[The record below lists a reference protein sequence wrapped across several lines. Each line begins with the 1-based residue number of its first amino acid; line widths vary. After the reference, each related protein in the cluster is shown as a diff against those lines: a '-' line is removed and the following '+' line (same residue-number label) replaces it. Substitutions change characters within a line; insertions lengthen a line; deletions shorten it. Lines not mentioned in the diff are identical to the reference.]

1 MNNVLWVEDMRT
13 FLFVN
18 PKSGSYARKRINTVI
33 TRLKNAGLSPT
44 VFSVSTPSE
53 ILACCQQINDTVDNP
68 LVIVAGGDGTF
79 NAVVNGLQ
87 PGTATLAV
95 LPMGTSNVLAAE
107 LGIKSVKSGIKRI
120 VKGKTRPLSLGL
132 LHLEKDSYRF
142 VLMAGIGLDG
152 SVVRDIWPLVKRLLR
167 QGAYA
172 LSACISAFKWDS
184 SLIWILA
191 GDRQIECH
199 SVIVCSASRYGG
211 DFIIAPEGDVFSPEL
226 TAVCIRKNG
235 RRSYLRFAYELF
247 RGKADTSSERIR
259 IPPEGL
265 EIKGIKPIQI
275 DGDFVGYSPA
285 RITSVPDFARIIV

>member
-1 MNNVLWVEDMRT
+1 MKPY
-13 FLFVN
+13 LFVN
-18 PKSGSYARKRINTVI
+18 PLSGSYARKRIYTVI
-33 TRLKNAGLSPT
+33 TRLKNAGLTPT
-44 VFSVSTPSE
+44 VYSASTPAE
-53 ILACCQQINDTVDNP
+53 ILSCCRQINATDNAP

-87 PGTATLAV
+87 PDTATLAV
-95 LPMGTSNVLAAE
+95 LPLGTSNVLAAE
-107 LGIKSVKSGIKRI
+107 LGIKSVKNGIKRI
-120 VKGKTRPLSLGL
+120 IKGKTRPLSLGL
-132 LHLEKDSYRF
+132 LHLEQGSHRF

-152 SVVRDIWPLVKRLLR
+152 TVVRDVWPLGKRLLK

-172 LSACISAFKWDS
+172 LSALISAFRWDR
-184 SLIWILA
+184 SLIEIITA
-191 GDRQIECH
+191 DRQIECH

-235 RRSYLRFAYELF
+235 RRSYVRLAYELF

-259 IPPEGL
+259 IPADGL
-265 EIKGIKPIQI
+265 EIRGTKPIQI

-285 RITSVPDFARIIV
+285 RITWVPDFARIIV